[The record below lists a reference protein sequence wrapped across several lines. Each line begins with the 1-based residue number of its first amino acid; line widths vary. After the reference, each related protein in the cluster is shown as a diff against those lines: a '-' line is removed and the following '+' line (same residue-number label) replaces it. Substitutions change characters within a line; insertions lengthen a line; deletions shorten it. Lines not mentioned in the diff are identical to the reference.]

1 MSFLQLSNKRT
12 FPPCDGKLLFKFILS
27 FLLPN
32 IIFFGIAYY
41 LNATRLIIN
50 IDYIIPCVLLLFR
63 NRLIRISGIVILL
76 VFMLI
81 ETHLLLLKFFPFL
94 DIAMAIDLLP
104 FIFIGPKLYLILTC
118 VLIFCMIFIVFSA
131 WFLNKNQPKYYPIV
145 FTVFMLLLYGYAG
158 IFYAWKY
165 KDEPAG
171 EDGVWS
177 THPFYIHSQVSA
189 YKGIMSDGFAKSL
202 LTDATL
208 HPYEDFD
215 TIGMDYIKKPYNS
228 KILFIVA
235 ESFGT
240 LKNQKAQE
248 TIFQELYNQSDRF
261 EFIQHGS
268 IGAKSSTLAAEF
280 RELCRKSFENGFD
293 FSKTD
298 DQEFADCVPQQLKA
312 QGYQTVSFHGAS
324 SYMYKRRITY
334 PKLGFQKMVFGEDT
348 LDKKQCHSFHG
359 TCDSELFDLVA
370 QEFKNNDK
378 AFVYWLTLTSHHPF
392 SALDITN
399 HRFDCT
405 KNGIKEN
412 DLLCRNL
419 KLQVQFLDQ
428 LAELSNRP
436 EMKGV
441 EVFLVGDHP
450 VPNMGAEDFW
460 ISETIKV
467 SFVHFKIKE

>member
-1 MSFLQLSNKRT
+1 MSLFQLSGQRT
-12 FPPCDGKLLFKFILS
+12 FPLCNGKLLFQFILS

-32 IIFFGIAYY
+32 IIFFAMAYY
-41 LNATRLIIN
+41 LHATRLIIN
-50 IDYIIPCVLLLFR
+50 IDYILPCLLLLFQ
-63 NRLIRISGIVILL
+63 NRFIRVLGVVILVL
-76 VFMLI
+76 LMLI

-94 DIAMAIDLLP
+94 DIAMLMDLLP

-118 VLIFCMIFIVFSA
+118 VLVFCMIFIVCA
-131 WFLNKNQPKYYPIV
+131 TWFLNKNQQKYYPVV
-145 FTVFMLLLYGYAG
+145 FAVFMLLLYGYAG
-158 IFYAWKY
+158 VFYAWKY

-177 THPFYIHSQVSA
+177 THPFYINSQFSA
-189 YKGIMSDGFAKSL
+189 YKDIISGDFAKSL
-202 LTDATL
+202 LSNATL

-240 LKNQKAQE
+240 LKNQEAQQVV
-248 TIFQELYNQSDRF
+248 FQELYNQSDRF

-268 IGAKSSTLAAEF
+268 VGAKSSTLAAEF
-280 RELCRKSFENGFD
+280 RELCRKSFKNGFD

-298 DQEFADCVPQQLKA
+298 VQEFADCVPQQLKV

-334 PKLGFQKMVFGEDT
+334 PKLGFQKMIFGEDT

-392 SALDITN
+392 SELDITN
-399 HRFDCT
+399 HRFDCA

-450 VPNMGAEDFW
+450 VVNMGADDFFA
-460 ISETIKV
+460 SETAQV

>member
-1 MSFLQLSNKRT
+1 MSLFQLSGQRT
-12 FPPCDGKLLFKFILS
+12 FPLCNGKLLFQFILS

-32 IIFFGIAYY
+32 IIFFGMAYY
-41 LNATRLIIN
+41 LHATRLIIN
-50 IDYIIPCVLLLFR
+50 IDYILPCLLLLFH
-63 NRLIRISGIVILL
+63 NRFIRSLGIVILIL
-76 VFMLI
+76 LMLI

-94 DIAMAIDLLP
+94 DISMAIDLLP

-118 VLIFCMIFIVFSA
+118 VLVFCMIFIVCVA
-131 WFLNKNQPKYYPIV
+131 WLLNRNQQKYYPIV
-145 FTVFMLLLYGYAG
+145 FAVFMLLLYGYAG
-158 IFYAWKY
+158 VFYEWKY

-177 THPFYIHSQVSA
+177 THPFYINSQFSA
-189 YKGIMSDGFAKSL
+189 YKDIISGAFVKSL

-208 HPYEDFD
+208 RPYEDFN
-215 TIGMDYIKKPYNS
+215 TIGMDYVKKPYNS
-228 KILFIVA
+228 KMLFIVA
-235 ESFGT
+235 ESLGA
-240 LKNQKAQE
+240 LKDQNTQHILFE
-248 TIFQELYNQSDRF
+248 ELYKNIDHY
-261 EFIQHGS
+261 EFIQDGL
-268 IGAKSSTLAAEF
+268 IGARSSTLAAEF

-293 FSKTD
+293 FRKTD

-324 SYMYKRRITY
+324 SYMYKRHITY
-334 PKLGFQKMVFGEDT
+334 PKLGFQKMIFGEDT

-392 SALDITN
+392 SELDITN
-399 HRFDCT
+399 HRFDCQ
-405 KNGIKEN
+405 KYGIQEG
-412 DLLCRNL
+412 LLCRNL

-428 LAELSNRP
+428 LVELSKRP

-441 EVFLVGDHP
+441 EVFIVGDHP
-450 VPNMGAEDFW
+450 VPSLGAEDFW
-460 ISETIKV
+460 VVETAKV
-467 SFVHFKIKE
+467 SFIHFKIKE